1 MAEGVSDNT
10 RPLSLVRRGPFAR
23 LWWAGVVSSFGDWV
37 ALFATIA
44 LADQLGGV
52 TGILVPLVARMLPGL
67 FGAVSGVLADRFN
80 RKLTM
85 ITADILRA
93 LLVLSLVYV
102 DNLAMLFLVSF
113 LMETLTLFWQ
123 PARDASVPNL
133 VPNGRLVAANSITL
147 VATYGSLP
155 VSSAFFSFLVTV
167 GDWLPDLAGFGK
179 DFGPAFTFDAFTF
192 LLSAFLV
199 SRIPIPRPAVV
210 GERKA
215 KSALDWRAPVR
226 DLADGVKFVARDR
239 GVRNVIIGI
248 ATALFGAGIFF
259 ILGQPFSR
267 NVLGGGNT
275 GFGVLITALG
285 SGVGGGML
293 VLATLGS
300 RIGRR
305 DLAFSISL
313 IVTGAAITMVT
324 TMSSVFG
331 ASGWLF
337 LAGIGAGSSYVMGFT
352 HLHEEVE
359 DEMRGRT
366 FAALYTLARTS
377 LLISIALGGVTA
389 AALDG
394 VLPYPFDNGIRNALA
409 IGGAIVLSAGLFT
422 LWNLRSTLSA
432 PEFSEET
439 YRSLR
444 DASDAF
450 TSVRGRRRSDDQDE
464 RRPAREDE
472 P

>member
-1 MAEGVSDNT
+1 MVEGASDNT

-52 TGILVPLVARMLPGL
+52 TGILVPLSARMLPGL

-85 ITADILRA
+85 ITADVLRA
-93 LLVLSLVYV
+93 VLVLSLVFV

-167 GDWLPDLAGFGK
+167 GDWVPDLAGFGT

-199 SRIPIPRPAVV
+199 TRIPIPRPEVT
-210 GERKA
+210 GERRA
-215 KSALDWRAPVR
+215 KSPMDWRAPVR
-226 DLADGVKFVARDR
+226 DLREGVRFVIRDHS
-239 GVRNVIIGI
+239 VRNVIVGI

-267 NVLGGGNT
+267 DVLGGGNT

-305 DLAFSISL
+305 DLTFAVSL
-313 IVTGAAITMVT
+313 ILTGAAITMVT

-331 ASGWLF
+331 AAGWLF

-352 HLHEEVE
+352 HLHEEVD

-377 LLISIALGGVTA
+377 LLISIALGGATA
-389 AALDG
+389 TLLDG
-394 VLPYPFDNGIRNALA
+394 VLPAPFDNGIRNALA
-409 IGGAIVLSAGLFT
+409 IGGAIVLSAGLVT
-422 LWNLRSTLSA
+422 LWNLRGTLSG

-439 YRSLR
+439 YRTLR

-450 TSVRGRRRSDDQDE
+450 TSVRGRRRSS
-464 RRPAREDE
+464 EDE
-472 P
+472 E

>member
-1 MAEGVSDNT
+1 MVEGATESA

-44 LADQLGGV
+44 LADQIGGV
-52 TGILVPLVARMLPGL
+52 TGILVPLTARMLPGL

-80 RKLTM
+80 RKWTM
-85 ITADILRA
+85 ITADVARA
-93 LLVLSLVYV
+93 LLVLSLVFV

-133 VPNGRLVAANSITL
+133 VPSGRLVAANSITL

-179 DFGPAFTFDAFTF
+179 DFGPAFTFDAVTF

-199 SRIPIPRPAVV
+199 TRIPIPKPEISS
-210 GERKA
+210 ERRA
-215 KSALDWRAPVR
+215 KGALDWRAPLR
-226 DLADGVKFVARDR
+226 DLADGVRFVVGDP
-239 GVRNVIIGI
+239 GVRNVIVGM

-267 NVLGGGNT
+267 DILGGGKA

-293 VLATLGS
+293 VLATIGS

-305 DLAFSISL
+305 DLTFAISL
-313 IVTGAAITMVT
+313 ILTGVAITLVT
-324 TMSSVFG
+324 TMNSVF
-331 ASGWLF
+331 AAAGWLF

-352 HLHEEVE
+352 HLHEGVD

-377 LLISIALGGVTA
+377 LLISIALGGFA
-389 AALDG
+389 AEVLDG
-394 VLPYPFDNGIRNALA
+394 ILPAPFDNGIRNALA
-409 IGGAIVLSAGLFT
+409 IGGAIVLSAGLVT
-422 LWNLRSTLSA
+422 LWNLRRTLSS
-432 PEFSEET
+432 PEFSDET
-439 YRSLR
+439 YRTLK

-450 TSVRGRRRSDDQDE
+450 TSVRGQRRS
-464 RRPAREDE
+464 REDKK
-472 P
+472 

>member
-1 MAEGVSDNT
+1 MFSVMVEGATESA

-44 LADQLGGV
+44 LADQIGGV
-52 TGILVPLVARMLPGL
+52 TGILVPLTARMLPGL

-85 ITADILRA
+85 ITADVARA
-93 LLVLSLVYV
+93 VLVLTLVFV
-102 DNLAMLFLVSF
+102 NNLPMLFLVSF

-133 VPNGRLVAANSITL
+133 VPPGRLISANSITL

-167 GDWLPDLAGFGK
+167 GDWLPDLAGFGR
-179 DFGPAFTFDAFTF
+179 DFGPAFTFDALTF

-199 SRIPIPRPAVV
+199 ARIAIPRPEVA
-210 GERKA
+210 EYRKA
-215 KSALDWRAPVR
+215 KGALDWRAPLR
-226 DLADGVKFVARDR
+226 DLADGVRFVIGDP
-239 GVRNVIIGI
+239 GVRNVIVGM

-267 NVLGGGNT
+267 DVLGGGNS

-293 VLATLGS
+293 VLATVGS

-305 DLAFSISL
+305 DLTFAISL
-313 IVTGAAITMVT
+313 ILTGAAITMVT
-324 TMSSVFG
+324 TMSSVF
-331 ASGWLF
+331 AAAGWLF

-352 HLHEEVE
+352 HLHERVD

-377 LLISIALGGVTA
+377 LLISIALGGVA
-389 AALDG
+389 ASALDG
-394 VLPYPFDNGIRNALA
+394 ILPAPFDNGIRNALA
-409 IGGAIVLSAGLFT
+409 IGGAIVLSAGLVT
-422 LWNLRSTLSA
+422 LWNLRRTLSS

-439 YRSLR
+439 YRTLK

-450 TSVRGRRRSDDQDE
+450 TSVRGRRRSKEDDK
-464 RRPAREDE
+464 
-472 P
+472 

>member
-1 MAEGVSDNT
+1 MVKGAAENT
-10 RPLSLVRRGPFAR
+10 RPLSLVRRGSFAR
-23 LWWAGVVSSFGDWV
+23 LWWAGVFSSFGDWV

-44 LADQLGGV
+44 LADELGGV
-52 TGILVPLVARMLPGL
+52 AGILVPLSARMLPGL
-67 FGAVSGVLADRFN
+67 LGAVSGVMADRFN

-85 ITADILRA
+85 VTADVARA
-93 LLVLSLVYV
+93 LLVLSLVFV

-133 VPNGRLVAANSITL
+133 VPTGRLVAANSITL

-167 GDWLPDLAGFGK
+167 ADWLPDLAGFGK
-179 DFGPAFTFDAFTF
+179 DLGPAFTFDAFTF

-199 SRIPIPRPAVV
+199 ARIPIPRPEVA
-210 GERKA
+210 GHRKA
-215 KSALDWRAPVR
+215 KGALDWRAPLR
-226 DLADGVKFVARDR
+226 DLNEGVRFVVGDPS
-239 GVRNVIIGI
+239 VRNVIVGM

-267 NVLGGGNT
+267 NVLGGGNS

-305 DLAFSISL
+305 DLAFAISL
-313 IVTGAAITMVT
+313 ILTGAAITMVT
-324 TMSSVFG
+324 TMNSVFG
-331 ASGWLF
+331 AAGWLF
-337 LAGIGAGSSYVMGFT
+337 LAGIGAGSSYVMGYT
-352 HLHEEVE
+352 HLHESVG
-359 DEMRGRT
+359 DDMRGRT

-377 LLISIALGGVTA
+377 LLISIALGGATA

-394 VLPYPFDNGIRNALA
+394 VLPAPFDNGIRNSLA
-409 IGGAIVLSAGLFT
+409 IGGAIVLSAGLVT
-422 LWNLRSTLSA
+422 LWNLRGTISG

-439 YRSLR
+439 YRTLK

-450 TSVRGRRRSDDQDE
+450 TSVRGRRRSAEDE
-464 RRPAREDE
+464 R
-472 P
+472 

>member
-1 MAEGVSDNT
+1 MVEGATESA
-10 RPLSLVRRGPFAR
+10 RPLSLIRRGPFAR

-44 LADQLGGV
+44 LADQIGGV
-52 TGILVPLVARMLPGL
+52 TGILVPLTARMLPGL

-80 RKLTM
+80 RKWTM
-85 ITADILRA
+85 ITADVARA
-93 LLVLSLVYV
+93 LLVLSLVFV

-133 VPNGRLVAANSITL
+133 VPSGRLIAANSITL

-179 DFGPAFTFDAFTF
+179 DFGPAFTFDAVTF

-199 SRIPIPRPAVV
+199 TRIPIPKPEVA
-210 GERKA
+210 EHRKA
-215 KSALDWRAPVR
+215 KGAMDWRAPVR
-226 DLADGVKFVARDR
+226 DLADGVRFVVGDPS
-239 GVRNVIIGI
+239 VRNVIVGM

-267 NVLGGGNT
+267 QVLGGGNS

-293 VLATLGS
+293 VLATLGA

-305 DLAFSISL
+305 DLTFAISL
-313 IVTGAAITMVT
+313 ILTGAAITLVT
-324 TMSSVFG
+324 TMNSVFG
-331 ASGWLF
+331 AAGWLF

-352 HLHEEVE
+352 HLHEGVE

-377 LLISIALGGVTA
+377 LLISIALGGFA
-389 AALDG
+389 AELLDG
-394 VLPYPFDNGIRNALA
+394 ILPAPFDNGIRNALA
-409 IGGAIVLSAGLFT
+409 IGGAIVLSAGLVT
-422 LWNLRSTLSA
+422 LWNLRSTLSG

-439 YRSLR
+439 YRTLK

-450 TSVRGRRRSDDQDE
+450 TSVRGQRRS
-464 RRPAREDE
+464 PEDKK
-472 P
+472 

>member
-1 MAEGVSDNT
+1 MFSVMVDGAEQSGQ
-10 RPLSLVRRGPFAR
+10 PLSLLRKGPFAR

-52 TGILVPLVARMLPGL
+52 TGILVPLTARMLPGL

-85 ITADILRA
+85 IVADIARA
-93 LLVLSLVYV
+93 VLVLSLVFV
-102 DNLAMLFLVSF
+102 NNLAMLFLVSF

-133 VPNGRLVAANSITL
+133 VPGGRLVSANSITL

-155 VSSAFFSFLVTV
+155 VSSAFFSFLVTL
-167 GDWLPDLAGFGK
+167 GDWLPDLAGFGV

-199 SRIPIPRPAVV
+199 ARIPIPRPKVA
-210 GERKA
+210 EHRKA
-215 KSALDWRAPVR
+215 EGAMDWRAPLR
-226 DLADGVKFVARDR
+226 DLSEGVRFVIGDK
-239 GVRNVIIGI
+239 GVRNVIVGM

-267 NVLGGGNT
+267 IVLGGGRA

-305 DLAFSISL
+305 DLSFAISL

-324 TMSSVFG
+324 TMSSVF
-331 ASGWLF
+331 AAAGWLF

-352 HLHEEVE
+352 HLHEQV
-359 DEMRGRT
+359 DDAMRGRT

-377 LLISIALGGVTA
+377 LLISIALGGFA
-389 AALDG
+389 AELLDG
-394 VLPYPFDNGIRNALA
+394 LLPAPFDNGIRNALA
-409 IGGAIVLSAGLFT
+409 VGGAIVLSAGLVT
-422 LWNLRSTLSA
+422 LWNLRATLTS

-439 YRSLR
+439 YRTLK

-450 TSVRGRRRSDDQDE
+450 TSVRGRRRSE
-464 RRPAREDE
+464 EDK
-472 P
+472 

>member
-1 MAEGVSDNT
+1 MVEGATDKT

-52 TGILVPLVARMLPGL
+52 TGILVPLSARMLPGL

-85 ITADILRA
+85 VTADVLRA
-93 LLVLSLVYV
+93 VLVLSLVFV

-133 VPNGRLVAANSITL
+133 VPDGRLVAANSITL

-167 GDWLPDLAGFGK
+167 GDWVPDLAGFGA
-179 DFGPAFTFDAFTF
+179 DFGPAFTFDALTF

-199 SRIPIPRPAVV
+199 ARIPIPKPEVS
-210 GERKA
+210 EDRKA
-215 KSALDWRAPVR
+215 KGATDWRAPAR
-226 DLADGVKFVARDR
+226 DLADGVRFVIRDR
-239 GVRNVIIGI
+239 SVRNVIVGM

-267 NVLGGGNT
+267 EVLGGGNT

-293 VLATLGS
+293 VLATIGA

-305 DLAFSISL
+305 DLTFAVSL
-313 IVTGAAITMVT
+313 ILTGAAITMVT
-324 TMSSVFG
+324 TMGSVFG
-331 ASGWLF
+331 AAGWLF

-352 HLHEEVE
+352 HLHEEVD

-377 LLISIALGGVTA
+377 LLISIALGGVA
-389 AALDG
+389 AAKLDG
-394 VLPYPFDNGIRNALA
+394 LLPAPFDNGIRNALA
-409 IGGAIVLSAGLFT
+409 IGGAIVLSAGLVT
-422 LWNLRSTLSA
+422 LWNLRSTLSG
-432 PEFSEET
+432 PEFSDET
-439 YRSLR
+439 YRTLR

-450 TSVRGRRRSDDQDE
+450 TSVRGRRRSKDE
-464 RRPAREDE
+464 K
-472 P
+472 

>member
-1 MAEGVSDNT
+1 MVEGAEQSAQ
-10 RPLSLVRRGPFAR
+10 PLSLLRKGPFAR

-52 TGILVPLVARMLPGL
+52 TGILVPLSARMLPGL

-85 ITADILRA
+85 IAADVARA
-93 LLVLSLVYV
+93 ILVLSLVFV

-133 VPNGRLVAANSITL
+133 VPPGRLVAANSITL

-167 GDWLPDLAGFGK
+167 GDWVPDLGGFGVG
-179 DFGPAFTFDAFTF
+179 FGPAFTFDSFTF

-199 SRIPIPRPAVV
+199 ARIPIPKPEVA
-210 GERKA
+210 EHRKA
-215 KSALDWRAPVR
+215 KGASDWRAPLR
-226 DLADGVKFVARDR
+226 DLSDGLRFVIGNP
-239 GVRNVIIGI
+239 GVRNVIVGM

-267 NVLGGGNT
+267 DVLGGGNT
-275 GFGVLITALG
+275 GFGVLITSLG

-293 VLATLGS
+293 VLATIGS
-300 RIGRR
+300 KIGRR
-305 DLAFSISL
+305 DLAFAISL
-313 IVTGAAITMVT
+313 ILTGAAITMVT

-331 ASGWLF
+331 AAGWLF
-337 LAGIGAGSSYVMGFT
+337 IAGIGAGSSYVMGYT
-352 HLHEEVE
+352 HLHEQVS

-377 LLISIALGGVTA
+377 LLISIALGGVAA

-394 VLPYPFDNGIRNALA
+394 ILPPPFDNGIRNALA
-409 IGGAIVLSAGLFT
+409 IGGAIVLSAGLVT
-422 LWNLRSTLSA
+422 LWNLRGTLSS

-439 YRSLR
+439 YRTLK

-450 TSVRGRRRSDDQDE
+450 TSVRGQRRS
-464 RRPAREDE
+464 PEDRK
-472 P
+472 

>member
-1 MAEGVSDNT
+1 MFSVMVDGAEQSGQ
-10 RPLSLVRRGPFAR
+10 PLSLLRKGPFAR

-52 TGILVPLVARMLPGL
+52 TGILVPLTARMLPGL

-85 ITADILRA
+85 IVADIARA
-93 LLVLSLVYV
+93 VLVLSLVFV
-102 DNLAMLFLVSF
+102 NNLAMLFLVSF

-133 VPNGRLVAANSITL
+133 VPGGRLVSANSITL

-155 VSSAFFSFLVTV
+155 VSSAFFSFLVTL
-167 GDWLPDLAGFGK
+167 GDWLPDLAGFGV

-199 SRIPIPRPAVV
+199 ARIPIPRPEVADH
-210 GERKA
+210 RKA
-215 KSALDWRAPVR
+215 KGAMDWRAPLR
-226 DLADGVKFVARDR
+226 DLSDGVRFVIGDT
-239 GVRNVIIGI
+239 GVRNVIVGM

-267 NVLGGGNT
+267 IVLGGGRA

-305 DLAFSISL
+305 DLSFAISL

-324 TMSSVFG
+324 TMNSVF
-331 ASGWLF
+331 AAAGWLF
-337 LAGIGAGSSYVMGFT
+337 MAGIGAGSSYVMGFT
-352 HLHEEVE
+352 HLHEQV
-359 DEMRGRT
+359 DDAMRGRT

-377 LLISIALGGVTA
+377 LLISIALGGFA
-389 AALDG
+389 AELLDG
-394 VLPYPFDNGIRNALA
+394 VLPAPFDNGIRNALA
-409 IGGAIVLSAGLFT
+409 VGGAIVLSAGLVT
-422 LWNLRSTLSA
+422 LWNLRGTLTG

-439 YRSLR
+439 YRTLK

-450 TSVRGRRRSDDQDE
+450 TSVRGRRRSE
-464 RRPAREDE
+464 EDK
-472 P
+472 

>member
-1 MAEGVSDNT
+1 MEQIA
-10 RPLSLVRRGPFAR
+10 RPLSLLLRKGPFAR

-52 TGILVPLVARMLPGL
+52 TGILVPLSARMLPGL

-80 RKLTM
+80 RKFTM
-85 ITADILRA
+85 ITADLARA
-93 LLVLSLVYV
+93 VLVLSLVFV

-133 VPNGRLVAANSITL
+133 VPPGRLVAANSITL

-167 GDWLPDLAGFGK
+167 GDWVPDLAGFGSG
-179 DFGPAFTFDAFTF
+179 FGPAFTFDAFTF

-199 SRIPIPRPAVV
+199 ARIEIPKPEVA
-210 GERKA
+210 EHRKA
-215 KSALDWRAPVR
+215 KGASDWRAPLR
-226 DLADGVKFVARDR
+226 DLLDGVRFVISDS
-239 GVRNVIIGI
+239 GVRNVIVGM

-267 NVLGGGNT
+267 DVLGGGNT
-275 GFGVLITALG
+275 GFGVLITSLG

-300 RIGRR
+300 KIGRR
-305 DLAFSISL
+305 DLTFAISL
-313 IVTGAAITMVT
+313 ILTGAAITMAT

-331 ASGWLF
+331 AAGWLF
-337 LAGIGAGSSYVMGFT
+337 IAGIGAGSSYVMGYT
-352 HLHEEVE
+352 HLHEQVD

-366 FAALYTLARTS
+366 FAALHTLARTS
-377 LLISIALGGVTA
+377 LLISIALGGVAA
-389 AALDG
+389 AALNDI
-394 VLPYPFDNGIRNALA
+394 LPAPFDNGIRNALA
-409 IGGAIVLSAGLFT
+409 IGGAIVLSAGLVT
-422 LWNLRSTLSA
+422 LWNLRGTLSG

-439 YRSLR
+439 YRTLK

-450 TSVRGRRRSDDQDE
+450 TAVRGQRRS
-464 RRPAREDE
+464 PED
-472 P
+472 PK

>member
-1 MAEGVSDNT
+1 
-10 RPLSLVRRGPFAR
+10 
-23 LWWAGVVSSFGDWV
+23 
-37 ALFATIA
+37 
-44 LADQLGGV
+44 
-52 TGILVPLVARMLPGL
+52 
-67 FGAVSGVLADRFN
+67 
-80 RKLTM
+80 M
-85 ITADILRA
+85 ITADIARA
-93 LLVLSLVYV
+93 LLVLSLVFV
-102 DNLAMLFLVSF
+102 NNLPMLFLVSF

-133 VPNGRLVAANSITL
+133 VPSGRLVAANSITL

-179 DFGPAFTFDAFTF
+179 DFGPAFTFDAVTF

-199 SRIPIPRPAVV
+199 TRIPIPKPEISS
-210 GERKA
+210 ERRA
-215 KSALDWRAPVR
+215 KGALDWRAPLR
-226 DLADGVKFVARDR
+226 DLADGVRFVVGDP
-239 GVRNVIIGI
+239 GVRNVIVGM

-267 NVLGGGNT
+267 DILGGGKA

-293 VLATLGS
+293 VLATIGS

-305 DLAFSISL
+305 DLTFAISL
-313 IVTGAAITMVT
+313 ILTGAAITLVT
-324 TMSSVFG
+324 TMNSVF
-331 ASGWLF
+331 AAAGWLF

-352 HLHEEVE
+352 HLHEGVE

-377 LLISIALGGVTA
+377 LLVSIALGGFA
-389 AALDG
+389 AEVLDG
-394 VLPYPFDNGIRNALA
+394 ILPAPFDNGIRNALA
-409 IGGAIVLSAGLFT
+409 IGGAIVLSAGLVT
-422 LWNLRSTLSA
+422 LWNLRGTLSS

-439 YRSLR
+439 YRTLK

-450 TSVRGRRRSDDQDE
+450 TSVRGQRRS
-464 RRPAREDE
+464 PEDKK
-472 P
+472 

>member
-1 MAEGVSDNT
+1 MVEQVEQIA
-10 RPLSLVRRGPFAR
+10 RPLSLLRKGPFAR

-52 TGILVPLVARMLPGL
+52 TGILVPLSARMLPGL

-80 RKLTM
+80 RKFTM
-85 ITADILRA
+85 ITADLARA
-93 LLVLSLVYV
+93 VLVLSLVFV

-133 VPNGRLVAANSITL
+133 VPPGRLVAANSITL

-167 GDWLPDLAGFGK
+167 GDWVPDLAGFGSG
-179 DFGPAFTFDAFTF
+179 FGPAFTFDAFTF

-199 SRIPIPRPAVV
+199 ARIAIPKPEVA
-210 GERKA
+210 EHRKA
-215 KSALDWRAPVR
+215 KGASDWRAPLR
-226 DLADGVKFVARDR
+226 DLLDGVRFVISDS
-239 GVRNVIIGI
+239 GVRNVIVGM

-275 GFGVLITALG
+275 GFGVLITSLG

-300 RIGRR
+300 KIGRR
-305 DLAFSISL
+305 DLTFAISL
-313 IVTGAAITMVT
+313 ILTGAAITMVT

-331 ASGWLF
+331 AAGWLF
-337 LAGIGAGSSYVMGFT
+337 IAGIGAGSSYVMGYT
-352 HLHEEVE
+352 HLHEQVG

-377 LLISIALGGVTA
+377 LLISIALGGVAA
-389 AALDG
+389 AALNG
-394 VLPYPFDNGIRNALA
+394 ILPAPFDNGIRNALA
-409 IGGAIVLSAGLFT
+409 IGGAIVLSAGLVT
-422 LWNLRSTLSA
+422 LWNLRGTLSG

-439 YRSLR
+439 YRTLK

-450 TSVRGRRRSDDQDE
+450 TAVRGRRRSPGD
-464 RRPAREDE
+464 PK
-472 P
+472 

>member
-1 MAEGVSDNT
+1 MVEGATDSA
-10 RPLSLVRRGPFAR
+10 RPLSLIRRGSFAR

-44 LADQLGGV
+44 LADQIGGV
-52 TGILVPLVARMLPGL
+52 TGILVPLTARMLPGL

-80 RKLTM
+80 RKWTM
-85 ITADILRA
+85 ITADVARA
-93 LLVLSLVYV
+93 LLVLSLVFV

-133 VPNGRLVAANSITL
+133 VPMGRLVAANSITL

-167 GDWLPDLAGFGK
+167 GDWLPDLAGFGR
-179 DFGPAFTFDAFTF
+179 DFGPAFTFDAVTF

-199 SRIPIPRPAVV
+199 ARIPIPKPEISSHR
-210 GERKA
+210 RA
-215 KSALDWRAPVR
+215 KGALDWRAPLR
-226 DLADGVKFVARDR
+226 DLAEGVRFVVGDP
-239 GVRNVIIGI
+239 GVRNVIVGM

-267 NVLGGGNT
+267 NILGGGKA

-293 VLATLGS
+293 VLATVGS
-300 RIGRR
+300 KIGRR
-305 DLAFSISL
+305 DLTFAISL
-313 IVTGAAITMVT
+313 ILTGVAISLVT
-324 TMSSVFG
+324 TMNSVF
-331 ASGWLF
+331 AAAGWLF

-352 HLHEEVE
+352 HLHERVD

-377 LLISIALGGVTA
+377 LLISIALGGVA
-389 AALDG
+389 AKALDG
-394 VLPYPFDNGIRNALA
+394 ILPAPFDNGIRNALA
-409 IGGAIVLSAGLFT
+409 IGGGIVLAAGLVT
-422 LWNLRSTLSA
+422 LWNLRHTLTS

-439 YRSLR
+439 YRTLK

-450 TSVRGRRRSDDQDE
+450 TSVRGQRRS
-464 RRPAREDE
+464 PEDKK
-472 P
+472 

>member
-1 MAEGVSDNT
+1 MVDRASDKT
-10 RPLSLVRRGPFAR
+10 RPLALVRHGPFAR

-52 TGILVPLVARMLPGL
+52 TGILVPLTARMLPGL

-85 ITADILRA
+85 ITADVLRA
-93 LLVLSLVYV
+93 LLVLSLVFV
-102 DNLAMLFLVSF
+102 NNLAMLFLVSF

-155 VSSAFFSFLVTV
+155 VSSAFFSFLVTI
-167 GDWLPDLAGFGK
+167 GDWVPDLAGFGR
-179 DFGPAFTFDAFTF
+179 DFGPAFTFDALTF

-199 SRIPIPRPAVV
+199 ARIPIPRPKVAAD
-210 GERKA
+210 RKA
-215 KSALDWRAPVR
+215 KSAMDWRAPLR
-226 DLADGVKFVARDR
+226 DLADGVRFVIRDR
-239 GVRNVIIGI
+239 GVRSVIIGM

-259 ILGQPFSR
+259 VLGQPFSR
-267 NVLGGGNT
+267 DVLDGGKA

-293 VLATLGS
+293 VLATLGA
-300 RIGRR
+300 RISRR
-305 DLAFSISL
+305 DLTFAISL
-313 IVTGAAITMVT
+313 ILTGVAITMVT

-352 HLHEEVE
+352 HLHEEVD

-389 AALDG
+389 ATLDG
-394 VLPYPFDNGIRNALA
+394 VLPPPFDNGIRNALA
-409 IGGAIVLSAGLFT
+409 IGGAFVLSAGVVT
-422 LWNLRSTLSA
+422 LWHMRGTLSP
-432 PEFSEET
+432 PEFNEET
-439 YRSLR
+439 YRTLK

-450 TSVRGRRRSDDQDE
+450 TSVRGRRRSSEDD
-464 RRPAREDE
+464 
-472 P
+472 